1 MMQCL
6 VILDVIF
13 EFIMTGSLWGRRK
26 DVGRVNLE
34 DAIAGVESS
43 QVGKED
49 WAGTQDV
56 LPVPCWEG
64 RKSCDMVGRQG
75 EYWHKPRLLLVQE
88 GKGIL
93 GWWRVARMNLVDC
106 GKGLDEEVAG
116 ILQDRSRRM
125 KQEIWVW
132 SGGEEVVSMKTFYGD
147 IMPKRMILIKKFS
160 LYEQKKQ

>member
-1 MMQCL
+1 MVNISTGL
-6 VILDVIF
+6 VGFGKKDWLDLSFCVIYVKSSGYVDFVIF

-75 EYWHKPRLLLVQE
+75 EYWHKPRLLLV
-88 GKGIL
+88 
-93 GWWRVARMNLVDC
+93 
-106 GKGLDEEVAG
+106 
-116 ILQDRSRRM
+116 
-125 KQEIWVW
+125 
-132 SGGEEVVSMKTFYGD
+132 
-147 IMPKRMILIKKFS
+147 
-160 LYEQKKQ
+160 